1 MFTDNQKR
9 EYMRMFFE
17 GQPKEYYAAILKRM
31 RLTQQARAYLLFRY
45 VCGKSDKEVAR
56 DMGLSW
62 FYVNKQI
69 NKALVESYDALKNLS
84 YQDFETANQ

>member
-17 GQPKEYYAAILKRM
+17 GQPKEYYTAILKRM
-31 RLTQQARAYLLFRY
+31 RLTQQSRAYLTYRY
-45 VCGKSDKEVAR
+45 VFAQSDKQIAR
-56 DMGLSW
+56 ALSLSW